1 MIVLDATPRAA
12 IKGIGT
18 AIPERV
24 VTNADLEQLVDTT
37 DEWITSRT
45 GIKER
50 RLVSGDETASS
61 LAELACKR
69 ALADAGMAADQLDL
83 IIACTF
89 TGDYR
94 LPAVS
99 NLLEDRLG
107 ATKAGAFDLSAAC
120 AGFIYGLVTASQF
133 IQAGSFRN
141 VLVSSVEVLSSV
153 TDWEDRST
161 CVLFGD
167 GAGAAVLT
175 PAEGEEGLQS
185 FVLGSR
191 GSGAEELVIPYGG
204 SRTPLTPETL
214 AERKHFV
221 HMNGREVFKFAVT
234 VMGESS
240 LQVIEGAG
248 WRPEDV
254 DLIIPHQANKRIVDA
269 AMKRLELPMEKAFM
283 NLERFGNTSSAS
295 IPLAL
300 DEALARGLVKEGDKL
315 VMSAF
320 GGGLTYAACSL
331 VWGTAKG
338 SMKDYMAEQLV

>member
-1 MIVLDATPRAA
+1 M
-12 IKGIGT
+12 
-18 AIPERV
+18 
-24 VTNADLEQLVDTT
+24 VDTT
-37 DEWITSRT
+37 DEWITTRT

-50 RLVSGDETASS
+50 RLVSGDETASG
-61 LAELACKR
+61 LAKLAAER
-69 ALADAGMAADQLDL
+69 AMADAGVTAGDLDL

-99 NLLEDRLG
+99 NLLEHSLG

-133 IQAGSFRN
+133 IATGACRN

-167 GAGAAVLT
+167 GAGAAVLS
-175 PAEGEEGLQS
+175 PAQGDEGLRA

-191 GSGAEELVIPYGG
+191 GSGARELIIPYGG
-204 SRTPLTPETL
+204 SKTPITPETL
-214 AERKHFV
+214 AERQHFV
-221 HMNGREVFKFAVT
+221 KMNGREVFKFAVT
-234 VMGESS
+234 VMGDSS
-240 LQVIEGAG
+240 LKVIQDAG
-248 WRPEDV
+248 WQSSDV

-269 AMKRLELPMEKAFM
+269 AMKRLDLPMEKAFM

-295 IPLAL
+295 VPLAL

-331 VWGTAKG
+331 VWGKAQG
-338 SMKDYMAEQLV
+338 SMKDYMAGQLT